1 MLALVRRPLVWMS
14 LVAVLGVASYAL
26 VRARGPKVRT
36 ALVRVRDIEQH
47 IVASGRVW
55 VPMRVQVSTQIAG
68 LVVAVGAVEG
78 QHVKAGDLLVQID
91 DGEAR
96 AALAQA
102 KAAVGQANARV
113 QQLQRVGA
121 IVASQSLRQ
130 AQANLEQAE
139 KELVRT
145 QKLAAAGAVAAAQL
159 DEARRNVDVA
169 RAQQSAAEAQ
179 QISSA
184 PLGAD
189 SRLALTA
196 LLQAQAQLTGASVRL
211 AQTRITALQDGQVL
225 TRSVEIGDV
234 VQPAKPLLV
243 MAVDADAQLVF
254 HADERN
260 LAFIALG
267 QKAIASADAYPQQV
281 FSAEVNYVAP
291 SIDPQRGSVEL
302 RLRVPNPPSFL
313 KPDMTVS
320 VDLTVSTKQHALT
333 LQSDTVRAASSLAPW
348 VWVVENARV
357 SRREVKL
364 GIHGDGDVE
373 IASGLTEG
381 AEVVIV
387 DGQPLSEGRRVRA
400 ELD

>member
-1 MLALVRRPLVWMS
+1 
-14 LVAVLGVASYAL
+14 
-26 VRARGPKVRT
+26 
-36 ALVRVRDIEQH
+36 
-47 IVASGRVW
+47 
-55 VPMRVQVSTQIAG
+55 
-68 LVVAVGAVEG
+68 
-78 QHVKAGDLLVQID
+78 
-91 DGEAR
+91 
-96 AALAQA
+96 
-102 KAAVGQANARV
+102 
-113 QQLQRVGA
+113 
-121 IVASQSLRQ
+121 
-130 AQANLEQAE
+130 
-139 KELVRT
+139 
-145 QKLAAAGAVAAAQL
+145 
-159 DEARRNVDVA
+159 
-169 RAQQSAAEAQ
+169 
-179 QISSA
+179 
-184 PLGAD
+184 
-189 SRLALTA
+189 LTA